1 MSGGFAFPPP
11 PPPPP
16 KPAGGSSGPEY
27 GSQNRGGRGRGR
39 GRGGVNRKGDGGMRG
54 GRVYNSGANSYGTGH
69 QPGGNSNN
77 MNCYTSQQQH
87 QAPGRGSFSPGTY
100 INPDFRAS
108 PGSEGHAASH
118 SQPHH
123 DISPQ
128 RPSNFPPRTH
138 AGHKRKLEALRPP
151 PEERKKQGPQ
161 TAPSIPS
168 FGAPILPPK
177 PVPLTQE
184 KQQSKNRNRS
194 NALGLTP
201 GDHGQQQQQQQ
212 EDSSDEEGEELEVD
226 EEAMYAELG
235 SKMTFEHNGVVLS
248 LNSEADLAAWR
259 DERRNKWPT
268 KARMAEKDAEK
279 RRIGEQRR
287 RLLASAAIL
296 VDDNEGEISQ
306 HSQNQRD
313 GQKSSPTFAHEQ
325 SAGAPVPSSQSATQ
339 GARPESALEK
349 ARRELAEQTKILDQ
363 LRKNVAAG
371 EASLAKLRAEHD
383 HENLVATD
391 ETVARYGPAALN
403 SGDTKTG
410 TGESDDS
417 DASSE
422 VLSESSV
429 LTSDSEAEASG
440 DEEDDGPPE
449 EVSTKGP
456 APAFEAETGAVQL
469 PRCRYYAAS
478 GYCRDGDLCRF
489 RHELKPGVKPA
500 PQPPV
505 PQQKRDP
512 YQPKLDYSATAEKKT
527 IYQRLLEQQEEE
539 EDRLALQVIK
549 HLGKTGFFDEI
560 DEGRQA
566 P

>member
-39 GRGGVNRKGDGGMRG
+39 GRGGVNRRGDGATG
-54 GRVYNSGANSYGTGH
+54 GARAYHGGVNSYSTGH
-69 QPGGNSNN
+69 QRGGNSNN
-77 MNCYTSQQQH
+77 INHHTAHRQH
-87 QAPGRGSFSPGTY
+87 QTQGPGSFSPGTY
-100 INPDFRAS
+100 INPNFRAS

-118 SQPHH
+118 SQPHYET
-123 DISPQ
+123 SPN

-138 AGHKRKLEALRPP
+138 AGHKRKLDALRPP
-151 PEERKKQGPQ
+151 PAERKKQGPQ

-184 KQQSKNRNRS
+184 KQQSKPRNHS

-201 GDHGQQQQQQQ
+201 GDHQGQQQ
-212 EDSSDEEGEELEVD
+212 EESSDEEGEDIEVD

-259 DERRNKWPT
+259 DERRKKWPT

-287 RLLASAAIL
+287 RLLASAAVL
-296 VDDNEGEISQ
+296 VDDDENAVSQ
-306 HSQNQRD
+306 RSQNQRG
-313 GQKSSPTFAHEQ
+313 GQKSSSAFADEQ
-325 SAGAPVPSSQSATQ
+325 SAGVSTLRSNSTTKD
-339 GARPESALEK
+339 ARPESAIEK
-349 ARRELAEQTKILDQ
+349 VRRELAEQTKTLDQ

-371 EASLAKLRAEHD
+371 EASLAKLRAQHEN
-383 HENLVATD
+383 ENLVATD

-403 SGDTKTG
+403 SGDTRTG
-410 TGESDDS
+410 VEESDDS

-422 VLSESSV
+422 ILSESSV
-429 LTSDSEAEASG
+429 LTSDSEGVASG
-440 DEEDDGPPE
+440 DDDDDDGPPE
-449 EVSTKGP
+449 EASTKAP
-456 APAFEAETGAVQL
+456 APTFDTEAGAVQL

-478 GYCRDGDLCRF
+478 GYCRDGDSCRF

-505 PQQKRDP
+505 QQQKRDP

-549 HLGKTGFFDEI
+549 HLGKTGFFGEEN
-560 DEGRQA
+560 EGTQA

>member
-1 MSGGFAFPPP
+1 MSGGFSFPPP

-16 KPAGGSSGPEY
+16 KPTGSSGGPEY

-39 GRGGVNRKGDGGMRG
+39 GRGGVNRRGDGATGGARAYHSGASSYSTGYQRG
-54 GRVYNSGANSYGTGH
+54 GNA
-69 QPGGNSNN
+69 NN
-77 MNCYTSQQQH
+77 MNHHTSHWQH
-87 QAPGRGSFSPGTY
+87 QARGPGSFPPGIN
-100 INPDFRAS
+100 INPNFRAS
-108 PGSEGHAASH
+108 PGSEGHAASQ
-118 SQPHH
+118 SQQHH
-123 DISPQ
+123 EMSPS

-138 AGHKRKLEALRPP
+138 AGHKRKLDALRPP
-151 PEERKKQGPQ
+151 PEERRKQGPQ

-177 PVPLTQE
+177 PVPLTLE
-184 KQQSKNRNRS
+184 KRQSKTRNHS

-201 GDHGQQQQQQQ
+201 GDRQQQQQ
-212 EDSSDEEGEELEVD
+212 EDFSDEEGEDIEVD

-259 DERRNKWPT
+259 DERRKKWPT
-268 KARMAEKDAEK
+268 KARMIEKDAEK

-287 RLLASAAIL
+287 RLLASAAVL
-296 VDDNEGEISQ
+296 ADDDESTEPQ
-306 HSQNQRD
+306 RPHNQRG
-313 GQKSSPTFAHEQ
+313 GQKSSAAFADEQ
-325 SAGAPVPSSQSATQ
+325 YAGVSALSSHSTTKD
-339 GARPESALEK
+339 ARPESALEK
-349 ARRELAEQTKILDQ
+349 ARRELAEQTKTLDQ
-363 LRKNVAAG
+363 LRRNVAAS
-371 EASLAKLRAEHD
+371 EASLAKLRAEND
-383 HENLVATD
+383 NENLVASD

-403 SGDTKTG
+403 PGDTKTG
-410 TGESDDS
+410 AEDSDDS

-429 LTSDSEAEASG
+429 LTSDSEGVASG
-440 DEEDDGPPE
+440 DDDDDGPPE
-449 EVSTKGP
+449 EASTKAP
-456 APAFEAETGAVQL
+456 APAYETDTGVVQL

-478 GYCRDGDLCRF
+478 GYCRDGDSCRF

-505 PQQKRDP
+505 QKQKRDP

-549 HLGKTGFFDEI
+549 HLGKTGFFGEE
-560 DEGRQA
+560 DEGKQA

>member
-1 MSGGFAFPPP
+1 MSGGFSFPPP

-39 GRGGVNRKGDGGMRG
+39 GRGGINRRGDGSVGG
-54 GRVYNSGANSYGTGH
+54 GRAYNGGANGYSAGH
-69 QPGGNSNN
+69 QRGGNSNN
-77 MNCYTSQQQH
+77 MNYYTSHQQH
-87 QAPGRGSFSPGTY
+87 QAPERGSFSPGTY
-100 INPDFRAS
+100 NNPNFKAS
-108 PGSEGHAASH
+108 PGFEGHVASH

-123 DISPQ
+123 EISPH
-128 RPSNFPPRTH
+128 RPSSFPPRTH
-138 AGHKRKLEALRPP
+138 AGHKRKLDALRPP

-161 TAPSIPS
+161 TAPSVPS
-168 FGAPILPPK
+168 FGSPILPPK
-177 PVPLTQE
+177 PVPSTQE
-184 KQQSKNRNRS
+184 KQQSKNRNHS

-201 GDHGQQQQQQQ
+201 GNHGQQQQQ
-212 EDSSDEEGEELEVD
+212 EDYSDEEGEDVEVD

-259 DERRNKWPT
+259 DERRKKWPT

-287 RLLASAAIL
+287 RLLASAAVL

-306 HSQNQRD
+306 RSQNQRD
-313 GQKSSPTFAHEQ
+313 GQKSSPAFAHEQ
-325 SAGAPVPSSQSATQ
+325 SAGAPVRSSQSATQ

-349 ARRELAEQTKILDQ
+349 ARRELAEQTKMLDQ

-383 HENLVATD
+383 DENLVATN
-391 ETVARYGPAALN
+391 ETVARYGQAAVN
-403 SGDTKTG
+403 SDDTKTG
-410 TGESDDS
+410 MEKSDDS
-417 DASSE
+417 DASSG

-429 LTSDSEAEASG
+429 LTSDSEAVASG
-440 DEEDDGPPE
+440 DDGDDGPPE
-449 EVSTKGP
+449 EVSNKGP
-456 APAFEAETGAVQL
+456 APAFDAGTGAVQL

-478 GYCRDGDLCRF
+478 GYCRDGDSCRF

-505 PQQKRDP
+505 QQQKRDP

-527 IYQRLLEQQEEE
+527 IYQRLMEQQEEE

-549 HLGKTGFFDEI
+549 HLGKKGFFDEEH
-560 DEGRQA
+560 EGRQA